1 MNESD
6 DGRGNGEGRDRKT
19 QRAKGQ
25 GRHLGERLLLGGRD
39 FPSDHFP
46 ALSESLDS
54 GLGKF
59 ASPFGELSEQDADPT
74 GGRPESD
81 SPDP

>member
-1 MNESD
+1 MSLMMGEGMGKAGTERLSGPKAREGTW
-6 DGRGNGEGRDRKT
+6 GRGYCW
-19 QRAKGQ
+19 
-25 GRHLGERLLLGGRD
+25 GGRD